1 MCIRDRNPAVRA
13 FLNIK
18 SMNKSEDAD
27 PKLQALD
34 KIMQE
39 KTRFNGNYESWF
51 LTEEEE
57 IKKQVQ

>member
-1 MCIRDRNPAVRA
+1 
-13 FLNIK
+13 
-18 SMNKSEDAD
+18 MNKSEDAD